1 MPRKIALISS
11 HPIQYNAP
19 LFALMAK
26 EPEIDLMVFYT
37 WGEAALGP
45 KYDPDFGKE
54 IEWDIPLLEGYS
66 YTFLK
71 NTSKEP
77 GSHHFK
83 GIINPTL
90 NKEIEDW
97 GPDIVWVWG
106 WSFDS
111 HLKAMRYFKGKVPVW
126 FRGDST
132 LLDEPKGFSLKKS
145 IRRIFLKWVYSYVDK
160 AFYVGTHNK
169 AYFKAHGLKENQLV
183 YAPHAIDND
192 RFFDLDGKFAE
203 EASKW
208 REELGINN
216 SSKVLIFA
224 GKFEQKKNPFYFRKL
239 IEEAGEDIIGIM
251 VGSGDLEKDLKK
263 NAPRNL
269 IFLPFQNQSK
279 MPVVYRMAD
288 ALILPS
294 IGPGE
299 TWGLVMNEALACG
312 IPVFASEKCGGAV
325 DLINSSNGFLLKLVN
340 SDFKALKSWLNN
352 INESDFRIKKKYFF
366 VRFSYEYIVKQV
378 ICNY

>member
-26 EPEIDLMVFYT
+26 EPEINLMVFYT

-90 NKEIEDW
+90 NKEIEAW
-97 GPDIVWVWG
+97 GPDLVWVWG

-132 LLDEPKGFSLKKS
+132 LLNESKGFSPKR
-145 IRRIFLKWVYSYVDK
+145 IARRIFLTWVYKHVDK

-169 AYFKAHGLKENQLV
+169 DYFKVHGLKEHHLV

-192 RFFDLDGKFAE
+192 RFADPNGKFSEDAR
-203 EASKW
+203 KW
-208 REELGINN
+208 RKDLGYCE
-216 SSKVLIFA
+216 KDFVLLYV
-224 GKFEQKKNPFYFRKL
+224 GKFEPNKNL
-239 IEEAGEDIIGIM
+239 
-251 VGSGDLEKDLKK
+251 KDLISKVNNTEIK
-263 NAPRNL
+263 LLLVGNGPIETELKEFATVN
-269 IFLPFQNQSK
+269 IQFLPFQNQSK
-279 MPVVYRMAD
+279 LPVVYRIAN
-288 ALILPS
+288 AVILNS
-294 IGPGE
+294 KSE
-299 TWGLVMNEALACG
+299 TWGLVINEALACG
-312 IPVFASEKCGGAV
+312 VPVFASKQCGGAV
-325 DLINSSNGFLLKLVN
+325 DLLSKEFIFCTFDSSFCQIMETYHFNDGTQFLKQ
-340 SDFKALKSWLNN
+340 
-352 INESDFRIKKKYFF
+352 
-366 VRFSYEYIVKQV
+366 FSYQNIITQIKLT
-378 ICNY
+378 ICL